1 MAMIKKAKK
10 RMDQAGK
17 KTRFERRGNDGQFH
31 EVQTEKLDAFQK
43 RLGTRATSALS
54 SSSSKAQRIFYSEQ
68 ELTWRRH
75 PVKLTLQN
83 PFEHGWQQFHR
94 ERFGWPGRL

>member
-1 MAMIKKAKK
+1 MKMVKKANK

-31 EVQTEKLDAFQK
+31 KVPTEKLDAFQK

-54 SSSSKAQRIFYSEQ
+54 PSSSKAQRIFYPEPGADMEEASRQ
-68 ELTWRRH
+68 TYSTGPLRTWLAAV
-75 PVKLTLQN
+75 PQ
-83 PFEHGWQQFHR
+83 
-94 ERFGWPGRL
+94 